1 MSKKEFIEEQKEI
14 IEDPNFIGNS
24 VDGLLSET
32 GENTWGVSLGQ
43 ELANEF
49 TMKELILF
57 FTQLQTNRKEQI
69 VQKSDHHMIF
79 YAWFD
84 W

>member
-32 GENTWGVSLGQ
+32 GENTWDVSLG
-43 ELANEF
+43 
-49 TMKELILF
+49 
-57 FTQLQTNRKEQI
+57 
-69 VQKSDHHMIF
+69 
-79 YAWFD
+79 
-84 W
+84 